1 MFCFDL
7 IFCWLLLFVSFKD
20 KNAMTAFIIHF
31 VFVTF
36 LGMYFLPH
44 EKTEL
49 RLFYEADRLFASI
62 ISFFEKV
69 LTEIICYNFKD
80 ENISWKNKSKLSR
93 KQRQYDYIYI
103 FFLTYNHVMYCVMSK
118 KSTVAT
124 FFKSQKSHILTPYG

>member
-1 MFCFDL
+1 
-7 IFCWLLLFVSFKD
+7 
-20 KNAMTAFIIHF
+20 MTAFIIHF

-80 ENISWKNKSKLSR
+80 ENIS
-93 KQRQYDYIYI
+93 
-103 FFLTYNHVMYCVMSK
+103 
-118 KSTVAT
+118 
-124 FFKSQKSHILTPYG
+124 

>member
-1 MFCFDL
+1 MTLITFVLFCFDL

-20 KNAMTAFIIHF
+20 KSAMTAFIIHF

-62 ISFFEKV
+62 ISFFLKGS
-69 LTEIICYNFKD
+69 Y
-80 ENISWKNKSKLSR
+80 
-93 KQRQYDYIYI
+93 
-103 FFLTYNHVMYCVMSK
+103 
-118 KSTVAT
+118 
-124 FFKSQKSHILTPYG
+124 